1 MENLIWDGVPAQRT
15 KRTEKFDF
23 AVVTMSAIDKP
34 GAGRKF
40 TFNKAAQTALGI
52 QGEDNVSF
60 GFSADGTIIAV
71 RKAVAPAG
79 LKLTKTCTLSDKR
92 TYEFIIKRVNLDMS
106 VENHFK
112 LVDNDTMFCLEHFE
126 EGDTLP
132 TQEEISIMNF
142 DLGEITDENP
152 AVNATEVTK
161 VEEELLTQPD
171 VEPETRGHVFS
182 DAGSTAEEAEES
194 EVEVDDADGDVW

>member
-15 KRTEKFDF
+15 RKTEKFDF

-40 TFNKAAQTALGI
+40 TFNKAAQVALGI
-52 QGEDNVSF
+52 QGEDHVSF

-112 LVDNDTMFCLEHFE
+112 LVDNDTMFCLEYFQE
-126 EGDTLP
+126 EDALP
-132 TQEEISIMNF
+132 TQEELLIMNF

-152 AVNATEVTK
+152 ATEMETSEVSTAIEE
-161 VEEELLTQPD
+161 VEEAVMP
-171 VEPETRGHVFS
+171 EPEARGHVFS
-182 DAGSTAEEAEES
+182 DAGSTADEAE
-194 EVEVDDADGDVW
+194 DTDGDVW